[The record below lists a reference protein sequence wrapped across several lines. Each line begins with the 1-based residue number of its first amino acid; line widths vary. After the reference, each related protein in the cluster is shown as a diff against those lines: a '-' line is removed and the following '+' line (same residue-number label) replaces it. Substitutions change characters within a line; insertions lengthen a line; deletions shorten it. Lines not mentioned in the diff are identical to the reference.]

1 MWRKQADMSYKKLN
15 GVSRLPLSEQVYRN
29 LLDSITDGTI
39 TPGTELKEQH
49 LAKHMNVSTTPVRE
63 ALRRLASDGLVEIIP
78 YHGAVVRALNYQE
91 IDEAYACR
99 EALERLAIAAC
110 IEYVDAQDIENLH
123 QLINRYQQAEEP
135 SEISAASQDF
145 DSYLYCLSNNQILHN
160 LLDTLKEI
168 ISRDRKYSSAN
179 VERRH
184 EIYNEHLAIINALE
198 ARDVQVA
205 QEAISTHIRNGRK
218 FIKNKV

>member
-1 MWRKQADMSYKKLN
+1 MSYKKIN

-39 TPGTELKEQH
+39 VPGTELKEQH
-49 LAKHMNVSTTPVRE
+49 LAKHMNVSATPVRE

-78 YHGAVVRALNYQE
+78 YHGAVVKALNHQE
-91 IDEAYACR
+91 INEAYACR
-99 EALERLAIAAC
+99 EALERLAVAAC
-110 IEYVDAQDIENLH
+110 IEHVEAQDIENLR
-123 QLINRYQQAEEP
+123 QLIDRYQQAEEP
-135 SEISAASQDF
+135 AEISAASQDF
-145 DSYLYCLSNNQILHN
+145 DSYLYRLSNNQILHN
-160 LLDTLKEI
+160 LLDTLKGI

-184 EIYNEHLAIINALE
+184 EIYNEHLAIVDALE
-198 ARDVQVA
+198 AKNVQAA

-218 FIKNKV
+218 FIENKV